1 MRVKFESVT
10 STLEKKPGVANGPQM
25 IQNCDLVG
33 NLYVPVSKIGPASAI
48 KWQEKGHLAMI
59 LICDLEIEVPFLAS

>member
-1 MRVKFESVT
+1 
-10 STLEKKPGVANGPQM
+10 M
-25 IQNCDLVG
+25 IQNCGLVG
-33 NLYVPVSKIGPASAI
+33 NLYVPVSKIGSVNGILVTGAI